1 MGVFQQPD
9 RGNGMFT
16 GLVEGIGKVKELSRF
31 GEDVSI
37 TISPVFDMSDV
48 RIGDSISVDGVCLTV
63 TRVTQGSFRLDV
75 SAETLS
81 RSTLTAI
88 KVGDEV
94 NLERALRAT
103 DRLGGHL
110 VSGHVDGVGRILKKE
125 QKQRSWFLRFE
136 VEETLLRYVIDK
148 GSVAVDGISLTVNR
162 CDDQGFEVNIIP
174 QTGKETGILKKKVGD
189 PVNIETDLIG
199 KYVEK
204 FFLMGNEPHPKKASL
219 IDEKLLKEHGFGV

>member
-1 MGVFQQPD
+1 
-9 RGNGMFT
+9 MFT
-16 GLVEGIGKVKELSRF
+16 GLVEGTGKVRELSRF
-31 GEDVSI
+31 GEELSI
-37 TISPVFDMSDV
+37 TISPLFDMPDT
-48 RIGDSISVDGVCLTV
+48 RTGDSLSVDGVCLTV
-63 TRVTQGSFRLDV
+63 TRANEDSFRLDV

-94 NLERALRAT
+94 NLERALRLS

-125 QKQRSWFLRFE
+125 QKQRSWVFRFG
-136 VEETLLRYVIDK
+136 VEESLLRYVIEK

-162 CDDQGFEVNIIP
+162 CDDQGFDVNIIP
-174 QTGKETGILKKKVGD
+174 LTGKETGILKKKVGD

-204 FFLMGNEPHPKKASL
+204 LFLKSKELHPKKASL

>member
-1 MGVFQQPD
+1 
-9 RGNGMFT
+9 MFT

-31 GEDVSI
+31 GEDLSL
-37 TISPVFDMSDV
+37 TISPVFDMPDI

-63 TRVTQGSFRLDV
+63 TGVGQGSFRLDV

-81 RSTLTAI
+81 RSTLAGI

-94 NLERALRAT
+94 NLERALRVT

-125 QKQRSWFLRFE
+125 QRQRSWVLRFG
-136 VEETLLRYVIDK
+136 VEETLLRYVIEK

-162 CDDQGFEVNIIP
+162 CDDRGFEVNIIP

-204 FFLMGNEPHPKKASL
+204 FFLKGHGPHPKKASL
-219 IDEKLLKEHGFGV
+219 IDEKLLRKHGFEV

>member
-1 MGVFQQPD
+1 
-9 RGNGMFT
+9 MFT

-31 GEDVSI
+31 GKDLSI
-37 TISPVFDMSDV
+37 TISPLFDMPDT
-48 RIGDSISVDGVCLTV
+48 RTGDSISVDGVCLTV
-63 TRVTQGSFRLDV
+63 THVAAGSFRLDV
-75 SAETLS
+75 SEETLS
-81 RSTLTAI
+81 RSTLTGI

-94 NLERALRAT
+94 NLERALRVT

-125 QKQRSWFLRFE
+125 QRQRSWVLRFGM
-136 VEETLLRYVIDK
+136 EENFLRYVIEK

-162 CDDQGFEVNIIP
+162 CDDQGFEVNVIP

-199 KYVEK
+199 KFVEK
-204 FFLMGNEPHPKKASL
+204 LFLKSKEPHPKKASL
-219 IDEKLLKEHGFGV
+219 IDEKLLRKHGFGD

>member
-1 MGVFQQPD
+1 MGVFQQPA
-9 RGNGMFT
+9 REKRMFT

-31 GEDVSI
+31 GEDLSI
-37 TISPVFDMSDV
+37 TISPLFEMPDV

-63 TRVTQGSFRLDV
+63 TRLSQGSFRLDV
-75 SAETLS
+75 SAESLS
-81 RSTLTAI
+81 KSTLAGV

-94 NLERALRAT
+94 NLERALRVT

-110 VSGHVDGVGRILKKE
+110 VSGHVDGIGRILKKE
-125 QKQRSWFLRFE
+125 QRQRSWILWFGA
-136 VEETLLRYVIDK
+136 EESLLRYIIEK

-162 CDDQGFEVNIIP
+162 CDDRGFEVNVIP
-174 QTGKETGILKKKVGD
+174 QTGKETGILKKKTGD

-204 FFLMGNEPHPKKASL
+204 FLLRGNESHVKKASL
-219 IDEKLLKEHGFGV
+219 IDEKLLRQYGFGD

>member
-1 MGVFQQPD
+1 
-9 RGNGMFT
+9 MFT

-31 GEDVSI
+31 GEDLSLAI
-37 TISPVFDMSDV
+37 LPLFDMSDLK
-48 RIGDSISVDGVCLTV
+48 IGDSVSVDGVCLTV
-63 TRVTQGSFRLDV
+63 TRVNQGSFQLDV
-75 SAETLS
+75 SAETIS
-81 RSTLTAI
+81 RSTLSRI
-88 KVGDEV
+88 KVGHEV
-94 NLERALRAT
+94 NLERALVLS

-125 QKQRSWFLRFE
+125 QKQRSWVLRFGIE
-136 VEETLLRYVIDK
+136 KNLLKYVIEK

-162 CDDQGFEVNIIP
+162 CDDQSFEVNVIP

-204 FFLMGNEPHPKKASL
+204 LLFKSDEPHSRKPSL
-219 IDEKLLKEHGFGV
+219 IDEKLLRKHGFGV